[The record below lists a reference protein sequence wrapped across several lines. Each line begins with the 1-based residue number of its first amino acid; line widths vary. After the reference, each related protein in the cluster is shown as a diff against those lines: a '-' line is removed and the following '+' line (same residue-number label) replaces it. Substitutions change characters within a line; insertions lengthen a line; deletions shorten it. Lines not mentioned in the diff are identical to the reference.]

1 MTDDLVNAHLKFHDM
16 DGPEEGKPKVKDL
29 IARYLAAVE
38 RRLPKEQAKDIIAE
52 LRDVL
57 FAKIEAREAE
67 LKREANADEVAAI
80 LKAYGH
86 PVVVASKY
94 SGHDYVIGP
103 NLYPWFWYTQR
114 VAVGAAIAIAFGIG
128 ALRALGSEEPMRA
141 VLRGLNGAVE
151 GALITF
157 AVVTALFIAAE
168 RAKLDMKW
176 AEKWNPKNLPREN
189 IRAPKSLFETAIT
202 LFFDILVLLFWTKVI
217 PFPNEIPVKGDG
229 AAGIHFSSAW
239 AAVYWPILGLI
250 AATTVVHLIDLVRP
264 AWSRWRS
271 ILSIAGHAAG
281 LGVLWVLFRSQ
292 PLIEVVALN
301 GADQVEADRVFG
313 MFANILNISM
323 GVMALIWAI
332 TIGVEIWRFVQSG
345 RPTACQPQMGPEGLR
360 AGGP

>member
-1 MTDDLVNAHLKFHDM
+1 MTDDLVNAHLKFHDT
-16 DGPEEGKPKVKDL
+16 DAPEGGEWKVKDM

-38 RRLPKEQAKDIIAE
+38 RRLPKDQAKDIIAE
-52 LRDVL
+52 LREVL

-67 LKREANADEVAAI
+67 LKRDANADDVAAI

-114 VAVGAAIAIAFGIG
+114 IAVGAAIAIAFGIG
-128 ALRALGSEEPMRA
+128 AMKALGSEEPFRA
-141 VLRGLNGAVE
+141 AMRGLNGAVE
-151 GALITF
+151 AALITF

-168 RAKLDMKW
+168 RTKLDMKW
-176 AEKWNPKNLPREN
+176 AEKWNPKNLPRDH
-189 IRAPKSLFETAIT
+189 IRQPKGLFEAAIT

-217 PFPNEIPVKGDG
+217 PFPNEIPVRGEG
-229 AAGIHFSSAW
+229 AAGIHFSPAW
-239 AAVYWPILGLI
+239 AAVYWPILVLI
-250 AATTVVHLIDLVRP
+250 AAVTVVHMIDLVRP

-271 ILSIAGHAAG
+271 ILSILGHAAG

-292 PLIEVVALN
+292 PLIEVTAVN
-301 GADQVEADRVFG
+301 GAEQVEVDRVFE
-313 MFANILNISM
+313 MFGNIVNISL
-323 GVMALIWAI
+323 GVAALIWAV

-345 RPTACQPQMGPEGLR
+345 RPVAEPPHVGPEGLR